1 MREHLRK
8 AFAEINQFAAV
19 LEEKVAERTEQL
31 RRTNQKLMQTDRLT
45 SLGQLAASVAHEINN
60 PLSGVLNLSMLM
72 QRIVGENGIPPER
85 VAEVK
90 RYLNQISTET
100 ARVGRIVTDLLA
112 FSRRSRPHRTNADL
126 NTIIRSSTNLLAHKI
141 KLANATLTLQLQETL
156 PTLMC
161 DPSQMQQVIINLV
174 MNAADAVQARGGGTV
189 TVRTSAATDHV
200 KLDVA
205 DTGEGIAEENLS
217 KIFDPFFTTKAE
229 GKGSGLGLAVV
240 YGIVDAHGGVIDVT
254 SSVGVGTTFG
264 ITLPLEHDPAEAV
277 LGPVAAAPAP
287 RSDA

>member
-1 MREHLRK
+1 
-8 AFAEINQFAAV
+8 
-19 LEEKVAERTEQL
+19 
-31 RRTNQKLMQTDRLT
+31 
-45 SLGQLAASVAHEINN
+45 
-60 PLSGVLNLSMLM
+60 
-72 QRIVGENGIPPER
+72 
-85 VAEVK
+85 
-90 RYLNQISTET
+90 
-100 ARVGRIVTDLLA
+100 
-112 FSRRSRPHRTNADL
+112 
-126 NTIIRSSTNLLAHKI
+126 
-141 KLANATLTLQLQETL
+141 
-156 PTLMC
+156 
-161 DPSQMQQVIINLV
+161 
-174 MNAADAVQARGGGTV
+174 
-189 TVRTSAATDHV
+189 V